1 MKNRDISFEYPKNPY
16 LNQATQNNA
25 CQTFPTPK
33 KSRNRKFQTQENS
46 SIIHFTWHPEDPRLG
61 KHYSYKNGKLT

>member
-33 KSRNRKFQTQENS
+33 NPEIEISNPRKSF
-46 SIIHFTWHPEDPRLG
+46 HHPF
-61 KHYSYKNGKLT
+61 YLTSGGPPAG